1 MSCSRWHHRGV
12 GKYSFRPWAELAADV
27 ASGGLADLDAA
38 VVEGVGVLSAR
49 PMSHSF
55 PTWRGGRGRTI
66 RPRFIHY
73 IRPGRDHEPPST
85 NIPCSA
91 GWKNASISSRN
102 PQPQRPC
109 AVIRHPALPDPC
121 SRRAVPVRTGSLD
134 RRGGDEYPVFGP
146 GDGKKM
152 LHGPV
157 GTEASPCWL
166 ALGAGQVALPL
177 LAAAMAAA
185 IR

>member
-1 MSCSRWHHRGV
+1 MHLS
-12 GKYSFRPWAELAADV
+12 PAAILNLSV
-27 ASGGLADLDAA
+27 LVQLSGTA
-38 VVEGVGVLSAR
+38 
-49 PMSHSF
+49 
-55 PTWRGGRGRTI
+55 
-66 RPRFIHY
+66 
-73 IRPGRDHEPPST
+73 
-85 NIPCSA
+85 
-91 GWKNASISSRN
+91 
-102 PQPQRPC
+102 
-109 AVIRHPALPDPC
+109 DPC

-134 RRGGDEYPVFGP
+134 RRGGTEYPVFGP